1 MSKRELTD
9 LMLRALKVAQRTE
22 IKDTRQVGLELHA
35 YPSGKRSFSFRIRG
49 PDGVSQRVKLGSYPH
64 MKLGEAREK
73 AAELARLVKSGA
85 QVTVAAAKKAK
96 AAQLS
101 EQAQFPTLLELL
113 REYEAGPGRTRAVW
127 GRTVSGK
134 ESEAFKRIAAV
145 YGDLFDR
152 KVTEITVEQLSHATH
167 NYKPAS
173 GKESANGQASKAR
186 LYLKPV
192 LDWAARRGMFR
203 KLGTCRSQSLVVPD
217 LYEVADPAA
226 DDDTITGER
235 DRVLDQ
241 KELAAV

>member
-152 KVTEITVEQLSHATH
+152 KVTEITIEQLSHATH

-203 KLGTCRSQSLVVPD
+203 KLGTCRSQCKRCPD
-217 LYEVADPAA
+217 HTV
-226 DDDTITGER
+226 TG
-235 DRVLDQ
+235 
-241 KELAAV
+241 